1 MGRPL
6 RVAFVY
12 LGGRLPKYAVHNL
25 TSLVDRFPNLNIVLI
40 SDISENDIVEGI
52 EFFSFDSSRIS
63 HEFASKSS
71 LNSEFRN
78 GFWIHTMTRFGALS
92 SYMNSQPQI
101 SLLHFELDVWIA
113 DNFPFNVFERVNAE
127 TSFSLPSLSEGSAA
141 VLFLR
146 DFDSSIKLS
155 YIFSEI
161 AQKKP
166 GSTDMTILREIHDS
180 KLMDVEV
187 LPISPDEGKVSLFN
201 GYIFDPSTWGMY
213 FFGQDPR
220 NARGLQF
227 FHRQESHHLVQPANY
242 EVKSNGHIIKVH
254 NKSESAFLVNL
265 HIHSKDLRVF
275 GRQRNEARH
284 IQKYLDNEGAS
295 EFSEFRLKIFV
306 DLLARKILKELKK
319 RIGYR
324 AHE

>member
-1 MGRPL
+1 M
-6 RVAFVY
+6 Y
-12 LGGRLPKYAVHNL
+12 LGGKLPKYAVHNL
-25 TSLVDRFPNLNIVLI
+25 RSLVDKFPNLNIVLI
-40 SDISENDIVEGI
+40 SDIAENNIVEGI

-63 HEFASKSS
+63 HELVSKSS
-71 LNSEFRN
+71 LDSKFRN
-78 GFWIHTMTRFGALS
+78 GFWIHTMTRFSALN
-92 SYMNSQPQI
+92 SYMATQPQI

-113 DNFPFNVFERVNAE
+113 DNFPFRVFESVTAQ
-127 TSFSLPSLSEGSAA
+127 TAFSLPSLSEGSAA

-146 DFDSSIKLS
+146 DFDSSILLS
-155 YIFSEI
+155 HLFSEI
-161 AQKKP
+161 AQKIP

-242 EVKSNGHIIKVH
+242 EVESDGHIIKVRT
-254 NKSESAFLVNL
+254 KSESALLVNL

-275 GRQRNEARH
+275 GRQRSEARH
-284 IQKYLDNEGAS
+284 IQKYLENEGAM

-306 DLLARKILKELKK
+306 ELLARKLLKELKN
-319 RIGYR
+319 RFGYR